1 MMTSFLAFLLLSS
14 ASAQSPEEVRFNE
27 IYKGFHSQP
36 TDSEAWNRLVTPLAS
51 ETYKIQPG
59 DNLWVISEIFFGDGN
74 YWPKVWSVNSRI
86 QNPHLIEPGNSIS
99 FKLGTSAAEPSFLIT
114 EENTIPK
121 EVEVTTIQGKPGAE
135 TSTAETSSFK
145 PKPVIHDLPQSLP
158 AWNVLSGS
166 LDTDYDQWSVEIVPR
181 PRLKFSEE
189 VFLPSFVAETP
200 IDFLGTVEEAQLDDE
215 VMVQG
220 KTIYVSLK
228 AGVAQSGDK
237 LLIVQDAGQ
246 LKYKDESS
254 NTRKGHVVRV
264 SGQVVLGGALD
275 VKYPKSGIEYYKA
288 YITKSLDL
296 AIRGN
301 RLIAGDLKK
310 IDLNR
315 PGRVSSESVKVIGG
329 RLDDRGFQFG
339 SGNIVYLD
347 RGAINGV
354 NEGDIFMIEKVKR
367 KRFLEPE
374 PLVKFTEFQSG
385 QVQVLDVSDYFSTA
399 IVLGGSSAIHPGDVS
414 FN

>member
-1 MMTSFLAFLLLSS
+1 MMASFLVFLLLGS
-14 ASAQSPEEVRFNE
+14 ASAQTPEEVRFNE

-36 TDSEAWNRLVTPLAS
+36 TDPEAWNRLVTPLKS

-99 FKLGTSAAEPSFLIT
+99 FRLGTSESEPSFLIT
-114 EENTIPK
+114 EENTTLK
-121 EVEVTTIQGKPGAE
+121 EVEGITTTEGRPDAS
-135 TSTAETSSFK
+135 STAESFK
-145 PKPVIHDLPQSLP
+145 PRPVIHDLPQSLP

-181 PRLKFSEE
+181 PPLRFSDE
-189 VFLPSFVAETP
+189 VFLPSFVAEAP

-220 KTIYVSLK
+220 KIIYVSLK
-228 AGVAQSGDK
+228 AGIAQPGDK
-237 LLIVQDAGQ
+237 YLIVQDAGE
-246 LKYKDESS
+246 LRYKDESS
-254 NTRKGHVVRV
+254 NTRKGHVIRV
-264 SGQVVLGGALD
+264 SGEVILGKTLNT
-275 VKYPKSGIEYYKA
+275 KNPKSGLEYYKA
-288 YITKSLDL
+288 QITKSLDL

-301 RLIAGDLKK
+301 RLIAGTLKR

-347 RGAINGV
+347 RGAVNGV
-354 NEGDIFMIEKVKR
+354 TEGDIFMIEKVKR

-414 FN
+414 IN